1 MKKKIQRKID
11 SKFLVSPEMN
21 MWVDNIKDASSYN
34 LEDYKITISTL
45 LLEYTNNDLII
56 HNNYMIR

>member
-11 SKFLVSPEMN
+11 NKFLVSPEMN

-34 LEDYKITISTL
+34 LEDYRITMSTL
-45 LLEYTNNDLII
+45 LLEYTINDLII
-56 HNNYMIR
+56 HTNYMQR

>member
-11 SKFLVSPEMN
+11 NKFLVSPEMN

-56 HNNYMIR
+56 YNNYMIR